1 MIAKLMVAKL
11 QLQLH
16 LCWLKLK
23 KEVSVGRTRDLHHFN
38 LGFFQPAGLT
48 ATFLRGQQNQ
58 QQPRLQPGSLS
69 GPQGT
74 LTVDSLDFSQQQQC
88 RFLQNCGSLI

>member
-38 LGFFQPAGLT
+38 LGFF
-48 ATFLRGQQNQ
+48 NQ
-58 QQPRLQPGSLS
+58 Q
-69 GPQGT
+69 
-74 LTVDSLDFSQQQQC
+74 D
-88 RFLQNCGSLI
+88 